1 MKGYMIEKTDAR
13 QFKQHLES
21 LEYAPG
27 SIEKYVRDFLVFQ
40 RWAGHR
46 AVGKEDLLRWKASL
60 QAIGYRPETV
70 NAKLA
75 ALNCFFRFKGW
86 DDCCVKYLKIQR
98 RLFRSTERELTK
110 AEYLRLIETAE
121 REKKQRLALLME
133 TICATGIR
141 VSEVKYITVA
151 AVQEGLVSIALKG
164 KIRTILIPDKLR
176 RKLYK
181 YAKKQKIVS
190 EFYFAGPGLRLA
202 LQIRRGPWGGQN
214 ARN

>member
-1 MKGYMIEKTDAR
+1 MKGHMIEKTDAR

-98 RLFRSTERELTK
+98 RLFRSTERADQSGIPAADRNRGAGEK
-110 AEYLRLIETAE
+110 AAFGTADGDDLRHGHPS
-121 REKKQRLALLME
+121 QRGE
-133 TICATGIR
+133 IYHGGCG
-141 VSEVKYITVA
+141 SGGPGKHCP
-151 AVQEGLVSIALKG
+151 KG
-164 KIRTILIPDKLR
+164 KNPHYPDSGQ
-176 RKLYK
+176 
-181 YAKKQKIVS
+181 AAA
-190 EFYFAGPGLRLA
+190 EA
-202 LQIRRGPWGGQN
+202 L
-214 ARN
+214 